1 MINRDEFNN
10 YIVKQTNKYQ
20 KKYNF
25 EIGTGKHASWNNEA
39 DAFKHAYLSA
49 WLTIRHGS
57 VFSKA
62 AGNFH
67 ENETLNAPTIETNMD
82 KWNNAIGREIGQEIK
97 SKINGKGFKQKEI
110 EDMIADK
117 IMQKMNKGEL
127 ITNPFK
133 DQRKYTDKIFKDRI
147 YNLKNRIYHKD
158 EVSMKDLDNPIIMDT
173 YLDQALEYGDM
184 PTKEDL
190 DKRVR
195 TGELVYVDEY
205 TRGDGTKV
213 SGYYRSYPNS

>member
-20 KKYNF
+20 KKYGF
-25 EIGTGKHASWNNEA
+25 DIGTGEHASWNNEA
-39 DAFKHAYLSA
+39 DAFKHVYLSA

-57 VFSKA
+57 AFSKA
-62 AGNFH
+62 VGNFH
-67 ENETLNAPTIETNMD
+67 ENETLNAPSIETNMD

-147 YNLKNRIYHKD
+147 YNLRNRIYHKD
-158 EVSMKDLDNPIIMDT
+158 EISMKDLDNPIILDT

-190 DKRVR
+190 DKRVG

>member
-1 MINRDEFNN
+1 MVNRDEFNN

-20 KKYNF
+20 KKYGF
-25 EIGTGKHASWNNEA
+25 EIGTGEHASWNNEA

-49 WLTIRHGS
+49 WLTIRHS
-57 VFSKA
+57 STFS
-62 AGNFH
+62 NFLGASH
-67 ENETLNAPTIETNMD
+67 ELETLNAPSYETNMD
-82 KWNNAIGREIGQEIK
+82 NWNNAIGREIGREIK
-97 SKINGKGFKQKEI
+97 SKINGKGFRQIEI

-117 IMQKMNKGEL
+117 VMQKMNKGEL
-127 ITNPFK
+127 ITNPFT
-133 DQRKYTDKIFKDRI
+133 DRRKFVPREFIDKIF
-147 YNLKNRIYHKD
+147 YYANRVYHRD

-173 YLDQALEYGDM
+173 YLDQALEYDNM

-190 DKRVR
+190 DKRVG